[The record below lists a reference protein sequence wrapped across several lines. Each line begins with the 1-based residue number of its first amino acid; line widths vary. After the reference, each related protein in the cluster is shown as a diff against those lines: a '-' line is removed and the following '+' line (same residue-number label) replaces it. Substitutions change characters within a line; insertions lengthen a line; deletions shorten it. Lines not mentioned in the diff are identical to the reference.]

1 MFNIKLYHNKR
12 EVWMIKYFNQQ
23 QYSNFNVFVN

>member
-12 EVWMIKYFNQQ
+12 EVWMIKYLNQQ
-23 QYSNFNVFVN
+23 QYSKFNVFIN